1 MAGGE
6 RPGNRRVMPED
17 GAIFAALDIG
27 CSNLAC
33 LIARADSRQ
42 PGGFAIVAGGRQQ
55 SRGFSGGSMTDMDGL
70 ERCVRL
76 AVEDAERQAG
86 ARIDQVSLA
95 VTGPRVTS
103 RLLSARHEQKGRE
116 IAPRDIRR
124 SLSSALSGAITDDRA
139 VLSAWPVG
147 FRVDGEGSVRD
158 PTGMVADAFDVH
170 VNLVTA
176 PRTLVRNL
184 TECVSRAHLRVERMV
199 PSCVASGLAT
209 LIDDELDN
217 GAICIDMGAGVSAL
231 AAFLNGGPAWT
242 DLVPAGGG
250 LVTADLAQGLGTT
263 FAAAERLKVVH
274 GHADRAAKGQGF
286 GESVDCPI
294 LGDDGRLHVARLARA
309 RLAEFI
315 APRVEETFELIAE
328 RITASSLPR
337 AMPRRAV
344 LTGGASQMD
353 GVRDVA
359 ARILNMPVRLA
370 RPNAAAYLGEDLDI
384 PGFSTAA
391 GLLLS
396 DRLGSSDVAWA
407 GAARMNTGEHASDS
421 VVNRTWH
428 WLKENF

>member
-1 MAGGE
+1 MAEGA
-6 RPGNRRVMPED
+6 RSGNRRATPED
-17 GAIFAALDIG
+17 GELFAALDIG
-27 CSNLAC
+27 CSKIAC
-33 LIARADSRQ
+33 VIARADSRQ
-42 PGGFAIVAGGRQQ
+42 PGGFAVAAGGRQQ
-55 SRGFSGGSMTDMDGL
+55 SRGFSGGTITDMDGL

-76 AVEDAERQAG
+76 AVEDAETRAG
-86 ARIDQVSLA
+86 ARISQVALA

-103 RLLSARHEQKGRE
+103 RLLTARHDQKGRE
-116 IAPRDIRR
+116 ITARDIRK
-124 SLSSALSGAITDDRA
+124 SFSDALSGAVTDDRA

-158 PTGMVADAFDVH
+158 PSGMAADAFEVH

-176 PRTLVRNL
+176 PRVLVRNL
-184 TECVSRAHLRVERMV
+184 TECVSRSHLKVERMI
-199 PSCVASGLAT
+199 PSSVASGLAT

-242 DLVPAGGG
+242 DLVPAGGA

-263 FAAAERLKVVH
+263 FAAAEKLKAVH
-274 GHADRAAKGQGF
+274 GHADHTAPGLR
-286 GESVDCPI
+286 ETVDCPI
-294 LGDDGRLHVARLARA
+294 VGDDGRLHGSRVARA
-309 RLAEFI
+309 RLAEII
-315 APRVEETFELIAE
+315 APRIEETFELIAR
-328 RITASSLPR
+328 RIAASTLYR

-344 LTGGASQMD
+344 LTGGASQLE

-359 ARILNMPVRLA
+359 ARTLNMPVRLA
-370 RPNAAAYLGEDLDI
+370 RPNAGAFLGEDLDI

-391 GLLLS
+391 GLLQS

-407 GAARMNTGEHASDS
+407 GAARMNTGEFASDS